1 LEVSRRAWAFVVA
14 AAVALGGSVVALAVT
29 IEDVT
34 QHNGLSTTDA
44 SHLRFFTDHR
54 TDLLIR
60 LSKVTTQLGAVPL
73 LMVIAIVV
81 AGLLWWRGAQVVV
94 AVAPGAALGVAGVG
108 AGLAKQAVGR
118 TRPPAALRLL
128 AEMDQSFPS
137 GHAADSAALYLTLAL
152 VLAVFVLRRPL
163 ARAAVVAAGLLM
175 TGSIGLSR
183 LILGVHWPS
192 DVLAGWALG
201 TTAALMV
208 TLAVAVL
215 ARLTPPQLEGGR
227 LPTRVVTLL
236 HTRRAPGL
244 HAA

>member
-1 LEVSRRAWAFVVA
+1 LVVA
-14 AAVALGGSVVALAVT
+14 ALVALGGSVVALAVT
-29 IEDVT
+29 TEDVT
-34 QHNGLSTTDA
+34 QHNGLSTSDA

-54 TDLLIR
+54 TDVLIR
-60 LSKVTTQLGAVPL
+60 LSKVMTQLGAVPVL
-73 LMVIAIVV
+73 VVIAIVV

-94 AVAPGAALGVAGVG
+94 AVAPGVALGVAGVA

-118 TRPPAALRLL
+118 ARPPAALRLL
-128 AEMDQSFPS
+128 AETDQSFPS
-137 GHAADSAALYLTLAL
+137 GHATDSAALYLTLAL
-152 VLAVFVLRRPL
+152 VLAVFVWRRPL
-163 ARAAVVAAGLLM
+163 ARAGGVAAGLLL

-192 DVLAGWALG
+192 DVLASWALG
-201 TTAALMV
+201 TTVALVV

-215 ARLTPPQLEGGR
+215 ARLTPLPAEGAR
-227 LPTRVVTLL
+227 LPTRVVTVL